1 MAQVNKQAIAAAFG
15 RAASQYEQHASL
27 QQHSADALLTLLT
40 GRQFASVLDAGCGP
54 GRMSR
59 YWRERRSE
67 VTATDLSLPMLQQA
81 RDRQAAHHYLL
92 ADIEAIPHDAEVF
105 DLARSNWRSVVRRF
119 TRCVERV
126 VSGCTAR
133 RRGGVYHLVPWVV
146 AGAASGMAGRR

>member
-59 YWRERRSE
+59 YWRERGSE
-67 VTATDLSLPMLQQA
+67 VTARIFLC
-81 RDRQAAHHYLL
+81 RCCNRL
-92 ADIEAIPHDAEVF
+92 AI
-105 DLARSNWRSVVRRF
+105 VRRRITICWRISKRF
-119 TRCVERV
+119 PMTPKFLTGLGATGRS
-126 VSGCTAR
+126 SG
-133 RRGGVYHLVPWVV
+133 V
-146 AGAASGMAGRR
+146 AIYAMR

>member
-59 YWRERRSE
+59 YWRERGERSDRPGSFSADA
-67 VTATDLSLPMLQQA
+67 ATGSRSSGGASLFA
-81 RDRQAAHHYLL
+81 GGY
-92 ADIEAIPHDAEVF
+92 
-105 DLARSNWRSVVRRF
+105 RSDS
-119 TRCVERV
+119 
-126 VSGCTAR
+126 
-133 RRGGVYHLVPWVV
+133 P
-146 AGAASGMAGRR
+146 